1 MKSIADRLI
10 QTGRLNACEYRS
22 LMYGCD
28 DQMLA
33 YLRENAVRTASEQ
46 FGHSIYVRGL
56 IEISS
61 YCRNN
66 CLYCGLRRDNIRAAR
81 YRLTDSQ
88 ILECCRKGY
97 DAGLRTFVLQGGEDP
112 AFDEKRLTRLIK
124 IIKTEFPDAALTL
137 SLGEMSTDVYTSL
150 KQAGADRYLL
160 RHEAADRSLYEK
172 LHPSEMSWS
181 NRRRCIADLKGLG
194 YQTGIGMMAGVPGQT
209 VDSLVEDLMFM
220 QETNPEMIG
229 IGPFIPH
236 KDTPLGAHPSGTLRQ
251 TLLLIAIVRLM
262 FPKALIPSTTAL
274 ATLSSDGRKAG
285 ILSGANVIMP
295 NLSPCDVREKYEI
308 YEGKASTGCESY
320 EGLRTLEEETGGF
333 GYKIDYSRGD
343 YNDKV

>member
-10 QTGRLNACEYRS
+10 QTGRLEAFEYRS
-22 LMYGCD
+22 LIYGCD

-33 YLRENAVRTASEQ
+33 YLRENAVRTAVEQ

-56 IEISS
+56 IELSS

-66 CLYCGLRRDNIRAAR
+66 CLYCGLRRDNIHASR

-97 DAGLRTFVLQGGEDP
+97 AAGLRTFVLQGGEDP
-112 AFDEKRLTRLIK
+112 AFNEKRLTGLIRE
-124 IIKTEFPDAALTL
+124 IKAEFPDAALTL
-137 SLGEMSTDVYTSL
+137 SLGEMSPDVYMSL
-150 KQAGADRYLL
+150 RQAGADRYLL
-160 RHEAADRSLYEK
+160 RHEAADRSLYER

-181 NRRRCIADLKGLG
+181 NRRRCIADLKELG
-194 YQTGIGMMAGVPGQT
+194 YQTGIGMMVGVPGQT

-220 QETNPEMIG
+220 QEINPEMIG

-236 KDTPLGAHPSGTLRQ
+236 KDTPLGAHPPGSLRQ

-262 FPKALIPSTTAL
+262 FPQALIPSTTAL
-274 ATLSSDGRKAG
+274 ATLASDGRKAG
-285 ILSGANVIMP
+285 ILSGANVVMP

-308 YEGKASTGCESY
+308 YEGKAIKGCEAY
-320 EGLRTLEEETGGF
+320 EGLRTLEEETIGF

>member
-1 MKSIADRLI
+1 MKCIADRLI
-10 QTGRLNACEYRS
+10 QTGRLEACEYRS
-22 LMYGCD
+22 LIWGCD
-28 DQMLA
+28 DQTLA
-33 YLRENAVRTASEQ
+33 YLRENAVRTACEQ

-56 IEISS
+56 IELSS

-66 CLYCGLRRDNIRAAR
+66 CLYCGLRRDNIHASR

-97 DAGLRTFVLQGGEDP
+97 AAGLRTFVLQGGEDP
-112 AFDEKRLTRLIK
+112 AFNEKRLSGLIK
-124 IIKTEFPDAALTL
+124 EIKAEFPDAALTL
-137 SLGEMSTDVYTSL
+137 SLGEMSTDEYLSL

-160 RHEAADRSLYEK
+160 RHEAADRSLYER
-172 LHPSEMSWS
+172 LHPSEMSWC
-181 NRRRCIADLKGLG
+181 NRRRCIADLKELG
-194 YQTGIGMMAGVPGQT
+194 YQTGVGMMAGAPGQS

-220 QETNPEMIG
+220 QEINPEMIG

-236 KDTPLGAHPSGTLRQ
+236 KDTPLGAHPSGTVLQ

-274 ATLSSDGRKAG
+274 ATLSSDGRNAG
-285 ILSGANVIMP
+285 ILSGANVVMP

-308 YEGKASTGCESY
+308 YEGKVSKGCEAY
-320 EGLRTLEEETGGF
+320 EGLKSLEDEISKI
-333 GYKIDYSRGD
+333 GYKVDYSRGD

>member
-10 QTGRLNACEYRS
+10 QTGRLEAFEYRS
-22 LMYGCD
+22 LIYGCD
-28 DQMLA
+28 DQTLA
-33 YLRENAVRTASEQ
+33 YLQENAVRTAVEQ

-66 CLYCGLRRDNIRAAR
+66 CLYCGLRRDNIHASR

-97 DAGLRTFVLQGGEDP
+97 AAGLRTFVLQGGEDP
-112 AFDEKRLTRLIK
+112 AFDEKRLTGLIK

-181 NRRRCIADLKGLG
+181 NRRRCIADLKELG
-194 YQTGIGMMAGVPGQT
+194 YQTGIGMMVGVPGQT

-220 QETNPEMIG
+220 QEINPEMIG

-236 KDTPLGAHPSGTLRQ
+236 KDTPLGAHPSGTIRQ
-251 TLLLIAIVRLM
+251 TLLLIAIIRLM

-285 ILSGANVIMP
+285 ILSGANVVMP

-308 YEGKASTGCESY
+308 YEGKASTGCEAY
-320 EGLRTLEEETGGF
+320 EGLRTLEEEIGKI